1 MPIYYG
7 LNINKAMAD
16 IGNNR
21 VALGNL
27 GLRIEN
33 LDLIKGLSDVI
44 DIEEFHTL
52 SGLVD
57 DQKSMISQLD
67 NTSKATEILS
77 SSIPKIDVTQEYNYS
92 VSDRLLSGTI
102 KYNYIDFNG
111 EDDTNNP
118 DWVSKGA
125 DISTSRVS
133 SWSPFGPE
141 DNPDELITYNSDIL
155 IKGEFLGITQLG
167 LTSKPEARRF
177 DSEVP
182 TNTIRLNINGQAVDV
197 LAMRGIPFKLR
208 MKVQQPNLSIKVTE
222 PPLLLQSGNRVP
234 ITIVR
239 QDVNTGQEILG
250 NNNNAIIEE
259 TPDISGDTNIR
270 GNLTENTEPVEEDY
284 KIYYNPSKI
293 EGITAFASGIE
304 TWPEIVMEGLKDLK
318 LAENPIEKMPNFDK
332 YAPNLEILDMSFTPL
347 YNMDNYQNENNLN
360 SDGTVFSGGLQ
371 GLVNRLPPTMLDVD
385 FSLSL
390 GGDRTGT
397 RLDLRKFRQMERFAL
412 ESSDIYD
419 SIVDFTGSV
428 SPTYLTMGFDYPLVA
443 DPATRFDLK
452 PSNTNPDNG
461 ATFDLA
467 TGIIT
472 QPLHGFAD
480 DDTVLYDVHL
490 GPTEPPFEQISFL
503 TLLGTLGTAM
513 GGLTAGN
520 KYKIDFISVDEFKL
534 KNLNDTNNNTLSITS
549 VGSGNAHSI
558 TKWDT
563 TKNEIYLDPTMGFK
577 TLQTTN
583 NDFRYIT
590 DGVLDSPRL
599 KVYKMIKAENLIG
612 RERGK
617 YTQTDTYGGA
627 LLSSSVARVKSL
639 EDRRLNIRSEV
650 LTHFH
655 QDEGQVDV
663 PDFSKWRD
671 TLKTLTFENVYFPN
685 NLSLRQIV
693 PTAVTSWYPSPASDL
708 NTNKF
713 DLNAIQSIT
722 LRNLN
727 ATTGGV
733 TGKGMVLGNMIG
745 FMANKPSLTSV
756 LYHNVDGPN
765 FELND
770 DAFSG
775 STSLSTIDIK
785 LPYHNGSSY
794 LWTNNNVFGIIAVS
808 GREMAPN
815 NWSSSASDLAAGI
828 HLQKVGLE
836 RTRATFERMH
846 DFLGV
851 SGSPGSNKTAKVF
864 DPVLSS
870 LTKLKLSGGG
880 GDYEIKLNDDS
891 FGSNDPRSISLS
903 DFSVLDE
910 FKLEKCSLAGKIPS
924 FENCNNL
931 AFFTL
936 KDTRVFGHFLSMKTG
951 NIYSVTGELRGGPL
965 QGTTYEAEYL
975 AYGGRGISGQYFPGN
990 NCMSDFRAMGYDMTK
1005 TNADFVP
1012 WGDSDPRIGSQRN
1025 HGSTGI
1031 TYNVEKLPTNRDSAF
1046 VYKYIDADDAVSGH
1060 WYTIADLGNT
1070 TSQQW
1075 LDLGVLP
1082 GVTPEVGMQFK
1093 ARNWIDNLYDQFLP
1107 SGGPLP
1113 STGIKLNVFN
1123 IRDTSLARGPTGAAY
1138 TAGSYVK
1145 VWRQGGTRGTQSSVY
1160 DMMYGYGSYPN
1171 RGANESQY
1179 MPPDGVLFSPNAWPD
1194 DYYSVGKVVQMVN
1207 APAQADSFNGLR
1219 SGQRGHYVERMPNDR
1234 NSFGTAKL
1242 VKHAYRDQ
1250 CTPLEGFELDTNNA
1264 NNEITGIG
1272 SLQELTITNTNFYTN
1287 NFPVLK
1293 QEIFGD
1299 NPTKNLRSIDLQNN
1313 RLHGSLPD
1321 FRNVEALKTINLS
1334 RNQFDSYISGAF
1346 SQLTGAL
1353 ITINLSNNRLTGQ
1366 NGVDLFNDLY
1376 DVYTSTGETLTG
1388 VTLNLTGQETNGPVV
1403 SGRGSIKNAGAT
1415 GGSPLTINGNNSTRF
1430 TTEISPGQYI
1440 RIIYRVS
1447 HWRSTNYFN
1456 DFSDGAIS
1464 AWLKVAS
1471 IQSDSQLT
1479 LAEVPPGVQIDANRS
1494 FEIQTKN
1501 ERLSEKALEDNDA
1514 ALGSPDDSA
1523 FEKFKTLNTRWSI
1536 LIDYDSIV

>member
-57 DQKSMISQLD
+57 DQKSMIGQLD

-92 VSDRLLSGTI
+92 MSDRLLSGTI

-111 EDDTNNP
+111 EDDNNNP
-118 DWVSKGA
+118 DWVTKGA

-141 DNPDELITYNSDIL
+141 EAPDELITYNSDIL

-222 PPLLLQSGNRVP
+222 PPLLLESGNRVP

-239 QDVNTGQEILG
+239 QDINTGQEILG

-270 GNLTENTEPVEEDY
+270 GNVTENTEPVEEDY

-304 TWPEIVMEGLKDLK
+304 TWPEIVMEGLKDLR

-390 GGDRTGT
+390 GGDRTGA

-419 SIVDFTGSV
+419 SVVDSLGTV
-428 SPTYLTMGFDYPLVA
+428 SPTYLTMGYDYPLVA

-490 GPTEPPFEQISFL
+490 GPTEPPYDQLSFL

-520 KYKIDFISVDEFKL
+520 KYKIDFISINEFKL
-534 KNLNDTNNNTLSITS
+534 KNLNDTTSNTLSITS

-563 TKNEIYLDPTMGFK
+563 TKNDIYLDPTTGFK
-577 TLQTTN
+577 TLQTNN

-590 DGVLDSPRL
+590 DAVLDSPRL
-599 KVYKMIKAENLIG
+599 KEYTMIKAENLLG

-617 YTQTDTYGGA
+617 YVQQNTYGGA
-627 LLSSSVARVKSL
+627 LLSSDVARVKQL
-639 EDRRLNIRSEV
+639 EDSILNIRSEI

-655 QDEGQVDV
+655 QDDGSVDV

-685 NLSLRQIV
+685 NLSVRQV
-693 PTAVTSWYPSPASDL
+693 SPTAVTSWYPSPASDL

-722 LRNLN
+722 LRNLKASSSSN
-727 ATTGGV
+727 S
-733 TGKGMVLGNMIG
+733 KGIVLGNMIG

-770 DAFSG
+770 DALSG

-785 LPYHNGSSY
+785 LPYARGENY
-794 LWTNNNVFGIIAVS
+794 LWANNNVFGIIGTS
-808 GREMAPN
+808 GLDMAPN
-815 NWSSSASDLAAGI
+815 NWSSTASDLAAGI

-836 RTRATFERMH
+836 KTRAVFERMH

-851 SGSPGSNKTAKVF
+851 SGSPVSNKTAKVF

-880 GDYEIKLNDDS
+880 GDYEIRLNDDS
-891 FGSNDPRSISLS
+891 FGGNDPRSILLS

-910 FKLEKCSLAGKIPS
+910 FKLESCSLAGKIPS

-936 KDTRVFGHFLSMKTG
+936 TNSRSYGHPLSMKPG
-951 NIYSVTGELRGGPL
+951 NIYSVSGNYHNQSTLEGRS
-965 QGTTYEAEYL
+965 YEANYL
-975 AYGGRGISGQYFPGN
+975 AYGAFDISGQYHAGN
-990 NCMSDFRAMGYDMTK
+990 NCISDYRAMGYDLTK

-1012 WGDSDPRIGSQRN
+1012 WGDSDPRSSQRN

-1031 TYNVEKLPTNRDSAF
+1031 TYNLEKLPARDNAF
-1046 VYKYIDADDAVSGH
+1046 AYKYIDADDAVSGH

-1070 TSQQW
+1070 TAQQW

-1093 ARNWIDNLYDQFLP
+1093 ARNFIDDLYDQFLP

-1113 STGIKLNVFN
+1113 TPGIKLNVFN

-1145 VWRQGGTRGTQSSVY
+1145 VWRVGGSRGTQSSVY
-1160 DMMYGYGSYPN
+1160 NMMYGYGSYPG
-1171 RGANESQY
+1171 RPGYQ
-1179 MPPDGVLFSPNAWPD
+1179 PPDGVSLTSWPD
-1194 DYYSVGKVVQMVN
+1194 DYYSNGKVVQMVS
-1207 APAQADSFNGLR
+1207 APASASSLNGLR
-1219 SGQRGHYVERMPNDR
+1219 SGQRGHYVERMPTDR

-1242 VKHAYRDQ
+1242 VKHAYKEIGM
-1250 CTPLEGFELDTNNA
+1250 PLGGFELDTNNA

-1299 NPTKNLRSIDLQNN
+1299 NPTKNLISIDLQNN

-1321 FRNVEALKTINLS
+1321 FRNVEDLKTINLS

-1376 DVYTSTGETLTG
+1376 DVYLSTGETLTG
-1388 VTLNLTGQETNGPVV
+1388 VTLNLTGQDTNEDLY
-1403 SGRGSIKNAGAT
+1403 RGTGSVENAGAT
-1415 GGSPLTINGNNSTRF
+1415 GGNSLIINGTNTQF
-1430 TTEISPGQYI
+1430 TTEISAGQYI
-1440 RIIYRVS
+1440 RIEYRVS
-1447 HWRSTNYFN
+1447 HWLSSFYYN
-1456 DFSDGAIS
+1456 DFSDGAIT

-1471 IQSDSQLT
+1471 VQSDTQLT
-1479 LAEVPPGVQIDANRS
+1479 LAEVPPGVQIDDTRN
-1494 FEIQTKN
+1494 FDIQTKN